1 MTNYICVNGKKTEL
15 TPEQLRDLGFAPAGR
30 TLAEAAEIVR
40 DGRAREVFSIHDT
53 ITCGGYELE
62 VIGINHDKADGDV
75 GRPTMTLMAKTLLP
89 AHRWHDGACERGW
102 IDSEIR
108 DWLNN
113 VFFAEL
119 PDEITQHVWSVRKT
133 THNSYGEA
141 FETTDE
147 LFLPSES
154 EMFGSAI
161 WAECEDGPRYEAF
174 ATAKDRL
181 RFDEDGDSDW
191 YWTRSSVRGGYSTY
205 AANVSSY
212 GGASSNG
219 ASHASVRV
227 PLCFAIA

>member
-62 VIGINHDKADGDV
+62 VIGIDHDKADGDTSP
-75 GRPTMTLMAKTLLP
+75 PTMTLMAKQLLDT
-89 AHRWHDGACERGW
+89 HQWHDGSCERGW
-102 IDSEIR
+102 VDSDIR
-108 DWLNN
+108 EWLNDE
-113 VFFAEL
+113 VIDEL
-119 PDEITQHVWSVRKT
+119 PNEITKHICTVRKI
-133 THNSYGEA
+133 THNSDGER
-141 FETTDE
+141 FETTDK

-154 EMFGSAI
+154 EIFGSAI

-191 YWTRSSVRGGYSTY
+191 YWTRSSVRGGSSTNAAYVNNGGSANTSY
-205 AANVSSY
+205 ATTA
-212 GGASSNG
+212 GI
-219 ASHASVRV
+219 RV